1 MSDYTAFIA
10 EPNSTKNILVE
21 VDIGLI
27 QTTWFSYEPNI
38 WQWDVTTFAE
48 DTVFSFGFGS
58 FGYGSF
64 GFGGTADTGEEA
76 EIFNIGSV
84 IVNGVQYTSVSTLA
98 TLRSTES
105 TFKYD
110 ISTQLMLIHFEDDKN
125 PDQFNGAIKLG
136 VVNGFASQLPGIY
149 NSTEYKPRVLSVP
162 SFTESVD
169 PLVFGLI
176 SFNTGAIALENTDG
190 DLDNWKDIL
199 PIGSEVR
206 VLLGGNDLE
215 YSDYT
220 IILTTRIKDFDMD
233 ERIVTVNVADVRES
247 LSNPIPEN
255 LFDIATY
262 PFISDD
268 NRNKQIPMRYGV
280 LRNVEAFCTNEEE
293 SGPLPTNYTFKL
305 TDTTFHA
312 IDDITTVR
320 VEGVVVTPDAKDEAT
335 ATFTITSASGD
346 YTAGDEVTVDMTGYT
361 DGGVIDNA
369 LDVIK
374 DILVNYTAAT
384 FTTDFFNTTEW
395 NAATALVKDISISI
409 EDTDIIDVIEEVCNT
424 VQGSFKIQSD
434 GLYTFKLH
442 NTAQGPQKTIQ
453 KEEFEQDIKAEY
465 RQGEYVS
472 SALVKYNKNWN
483 NGKYRQIISDDDE
496 HIQLTKYNSK
506 SRRPFKTLLTTE
518 DNANTLGQAIV
529 LRNKDIIPVFT
540 IVTKIQNMDL
550 SVFETVNVI
559 MDRMEAVWY
568 GKIKCEV
575 IGIKV
580 DFDNFLVEL
589 ILRYIEDVTAKT
601 IVDSPGLFYGDGE
614 TAEKIN
620 GFYGSGIFGGYYQ
633 NPDSEA
639 T

>member
-48 DTVFSFGFGS
+48 GTVFSFGFGS

-64 GFGGTADTGEEA
+64 GFGGTANTGEEA

-255 LFDIATY
+255 LFNIAVY

-293 SGPLPTNYTFKL
+293 SGPPTDYTFKL
-305 TDTTFHA
+305 SDTTFHSILA
-312 IDDITTVR
+312 ITAVR
-320 VEGVVVTPDAKDEAT
+320 VEGVDKT
-335 ATFTITSASGD
+335 AQKTDDLADGSFTLPNAH

-361 DGGVIDNA
+361 DGSVIDNA

-374 DILVNYTAAT
+374 DILVNHTAVA
-384 FTTDFFNTTEW
+384 FTSDFFNTTEW

-442 NTAQGPQKTIQ
+442 NTAQGPQKTIA
-453 KEEFEQDIKAEY
+453 KEEFEQDIKVEY
-465 RQGEYVS
+465 RDEEYVS
-472 SALVKYNKNWN
+472 SALIKYNRNWN
-483 NGKYRQIISDDDE
+483 NGKYRQALSDDDE
-496 HIQLTKYNSK
+496 FTQLVKYNK
-506 SRRPFKTLLTTE
+506 KKRRPFETLLTTE
-518 DNANTLGQAIV
+518 DNAITLGRAIV

-540 IVTKIQNMDL
+540 IVTKIQNIDL
-550 SVFETVNVI
+550 SVFKTVNVV
-559 MDRMEAVWY
+559 MDRQD
-568 GKIKCEV
+568 KIWFGEVKCEV
-575 IGIKV
+575 VGIKV
-580 DFDNFLVEL
+580 DFDSFEVEL
-589 ILRYIEDVTAKT
+589 TLRFVNDVVAPT
-601 IVDSPGLFYGDGE
+601 IVDDSVEGLFYGEGE
-614 TAEKIN
+614 TAVGIT
-620 GFYGSGIFGGYYQ
+620 GFYGAGIFGGFYMD
-633 NPDSEA
+633 PSAEVA
-639 T
+639 